1 MASHDDTEYKLF
13 NSDVD
18 NNTDD
23 SFTGVRILELP
34 SHMNDAAVELDSDVE
49 SNQEWTDDDL
59 KSVGEYETGD
69 YVSCLLNIVQCDN
82 KDDISP
88 K

>member
-1 MASHDDTEYKLF
+1 
-13 NSDVD
+13 
-18 NNTDD
+18 
-23 SFTGVRILELP
+23 
-34 SHMNDAAVELDSDVE
+34 MNDAAVELDSDVE